1 MEERFVPLAE
11 VRDILKR
18 IQKERG
24 ELTYEQRIALKH
36 AVAFAKLPLE
46 KVRDLMKELS
56 ENIEKLEERHV
67 CKIADLLPTHE
78 DDLKTIFAKERIAL
92 SEDEMKKIL
101 EIVSK
106 YLE

>member
-1 MEERFVPLAE
+1 MQERYVPLAE
-11 VRDILKR
+11 VKNILKK
-18 IQKERG
+18 IQKERD
-24 ELTYEQRIALKH
+24 ELTYEQKIALRH
-36 AVAFAKLPLE
+36 AEAFARLPLN
-46 KVRDLMKELS
+46 KVKKLVKELS
-56 ENIEKLEERHV
+56 ENIEKLEEKHV

-78 DDLKTIFAKERIAL
+78 EDLKTIFAKERLSL